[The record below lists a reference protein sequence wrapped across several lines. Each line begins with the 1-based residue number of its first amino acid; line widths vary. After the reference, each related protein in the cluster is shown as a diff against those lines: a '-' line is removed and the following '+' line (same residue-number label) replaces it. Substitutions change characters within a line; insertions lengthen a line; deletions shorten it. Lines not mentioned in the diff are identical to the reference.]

1 MRKNMIKKENFIQT
15 YWKYFLDIENDFY
28 RIRQFV
34 EIDRVNHD
42 SFSNEY
48 LKLYEVICSEI
59 DVVMKQYCKDMD
71 KKFNKSNIN
80 QYCKFLVD
88 AQSPIII
95 GKVKVKNTDMII
107 EPWSN
112 WSYQIKI
119 NSSGKQNVV
128 ANNPRWWTVYNKIKH
143 SRTSIDAD
151 SGKPYY
157 KLANQENILNALGA
171 LFILEMEYYKA
182 IVIALGENYYY
193 PEIESSIFDMSS
205 WDRTIFK
212 ASNLMYTYVK

>member
-1 MRKNMIKKENFIQT
+1 MINKENFIQT
-15 YWKYFLDIENDFY
+15 YWRYFLDIENDFY
-28 RIRQFV
+28 KIRQFV

-59 DVVMKQYCKDMD
+59 DVVMKQYCKDID
-71 KKFNKSNIN
+71 NKFNKNNIN

-88 AQSPIII
+88 AQSPILI

-107 EPWSN
+107 EPWNN
-112 WSYQIKI
+112 WNYKIKI
-119 NSSGKQNVV
+119 STSGRQIIV
-128 ANNPRWWTVYNKIKH
+128 ANNPRWWNVYNKIKH
-143 SRTSIDAD
+143 SRTSIDTD
-151 SGKPYY
+151 SNKPYY

-182 IVIALGENYYY
+182 IVIATGGNNYY
-193 PEIESSIFDMSS
+193 PEIESSIFDMFS
-205 WDRTIFK
+205 WNRTIFK
-212 ASNLMYTYVK
+212 VSNLMYSYVE